1 MAADFVLRVAAV
13 DQVEKVAWLPLAPL
27 KEVGTA
33 SALEKQRVSV
43 ERQVMVVEE
52 QVEGVPGSQDEVGKA
67 SPSAALQCPL
77 VGRKVKGE
85 PVVCARCDGGVD
97 GAPVKACSLVGRDV
111 KRELVVCA
119 RYDDG
124 ADGVPVKAR
133 Y

>member
-1 MAADFVLRVAAV
+1 VAADFVVRVAAV
-13 DQVEKVAWLPLAPL
+13 DQVEKVERLPLAPL

-43 ERQVMVVEE
+43 ER

-85 PVVCARCDGGVD
+85 PVVCARCDGDVD
-97 GAPVKACSLVGRDV
+97 GAPVKACPLVG
-111 KRELVVCA
+111 RELVVCA